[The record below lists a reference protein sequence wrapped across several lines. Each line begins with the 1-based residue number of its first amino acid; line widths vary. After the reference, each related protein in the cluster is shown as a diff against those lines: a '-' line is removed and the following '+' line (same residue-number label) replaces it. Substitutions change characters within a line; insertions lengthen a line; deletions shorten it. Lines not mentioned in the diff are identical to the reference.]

1 MGEEN
6 NLTCSVCGF
15 STIQMGPC
23 QVCGSDIKK
32 SHANNMETNSNQP
45 IVLKYGINFSPN
57 ASKYEKILYGLNF
70 APDN

>member
-1 MGEEN
+1 
-6 NLTCSVCGF
+6 
-15 STIQMGPC
+15 MGPC

-32 SHANNMETNSNQP
+32 SYANNMETNSNQP

-57 ASKYEKILYGLNF
+57 TSKYEKILYGLNF